1 MKKHQLFLLCIWL
14 LAVAPGAISAKER
27 VYDLAKLGLK
37 ADSKRNASPVL
48 RKVID
53 KIKAECAPTDSVV
66 LRFAPGRYE
75 FHEKGASQRE
85 YYISNHDQVNPKK
98 VGLALEGFHH
108 LTLDGQGAELV
119 FHGRML
125 PLALV
130 NSAHC
135 TLQNFRIDFAHPH
148 IAQIKVVENS
158 PVDGLTFEV
167 APWVNYRIT
176 KDSVFETY
184 GEGWTARQGVGIAF
198 EEKTKHLVYQ
208 TSDLYYS
215 TKGVK
220 EVSPRVLNAPAWKN
234 ERLVLGTVIAM
245 RTWER
250 PAPGIF
256 FSHNVN
262 TTVRNVKVHYAE
274 GMGLLAQLCE
284 NITLDGFSVC
294 LKGEQDPRY
303 FTTQADATHFSG
315 CKGLILSKSGLY
327 EGMMDDAI
335 NVHGTY
341 LKVVKRM
348 DDHTLVGRYMH
359 DQSWGFDWGNPG
371 DRVQFIRSA
380 AINVHG
386 TYLKVVKRM
395 DDHTLVGRYMHDQ
408 SWGFD
413 WGNPGDRVQFIRS
426 ATMDLIGEE
435 NRITAIRPYDK
446 EEVKGAREFVITFE
460 KPVAV
465 EINEHAGFGIEDLI
479 GEENRITAI
488 RPYDKEEVKGA
499 REFVITFEKPV
510 AVEINEH
517 AGFGIENLTW
527 TPQVVFSDNV
537 VRNNRARG
545 ALFST
550 PQDVLVE
557 NNLFDHTSGT
567 AILNLTWTPQVVFSD
582 NVVRNNR
589 ARGALF
595 STPQDVLVENN
606 LFDHTSGTAILL
618 CGDCN
623 GWYET
628 GACRKVVIR
637 RNRFINAL
645 TNLFQFTNA
654 VISIYPEIPNLA
666 EQEKFFHG
674 GKDGGILIE
683 DNVFETFDAPIL
695 YAKSVDGLIYRRNT
709 VKVNSDYSPFHWNK
723 DRFLLERV
731 TNVKIAE

>member
-75 FHEKGASQRE
+75 FHEKGASLRE

-234 ERLVLGTVIAM
+234 ERLVPGTVIAM

-315 CKGLILSKSGLY
+315 CKGLILSKNGLY
-327 EGMMDDAI
+327 EGMMDD
-335 NVHGTY
+335 
-341 LKVVKRM
+341 
-348 DDHTLVGRYMH
+348 
-359 DQSWGFDWGNPG
+359 
-371 DRVQFIRSA
+371 

-465 EINEHAGFGIEDLI
+465 EINEHAGFGIE
-479 GEENRITAI
+479 
-488 RPYDKEEVKGA
+488 
-499 REFVITFEKPV
+499 
-510 AVEINEH
+510 
-517 AGFGIENLTW
+517 
-527 TPQVVFSDNV
+527 
-537 VRNNRARG
+537 
-545 ALFST
+545 
-550 PQDVLVE
+550 
-557 NNLFDHTSGT
+557 
-567 AILNLTWTPQVVFSD
+567 NLTWTPQVVFSD

-637 RNRFINAL
+637 HNRFVNAL

-666 EQEKFFHG
+666 AQEKFFHG